1 MSMKDQNDL
10 PEVLTFTEYR
20 NLLKCSPSTGYRL
33 IWKGTVKASKVGG
46 RLLIHRSSIQ
56 ALLTPKGKP

>member
-1 MSMKDQNDL
+1 MSTKDQDTL
-10 PEVLTFTEYR
+10 PKVLTFNEYR
-20 NLLKCSPSTGYRL
+20 KALKCSRSTGYRL